1 MAWMDPTAQFEHLSR
16 NAAEVIPSE
25 ELLAKLRRS
34 ASEDRPL
41 RVGLGLGPTAGDV
54 TLGWAVVLRKLR
66 EFQDLGDTA
75 VLIVGDFTGRVGDP
89 SGKSDTRPRLDKDV
103 VEANARRVLGQF
115 QKILSRDRLE

>member
-41 RVGLGLGPTAGDV
+41 RVKLGLDPTAGDV

-66 EFQDLGDTA
+66 ERGELTVQPLEPEDLDA
-75 VLIVGDFTGRVGDP
+75 AWFACDWRAI
-89 SGKSDTRPRLDKDV
+89 
-103 VEANARRVLGQF
+103 A
-115 QKILSRDRLE
+115 